1 MRANGSGGVRNRV
14 LPTVIF
20 AALGEDEDRDIERRI
35 RTYVTRKEFLIWI
48 AIGAAVLSVAY
59 FLLYIPWKG
68 NRDFVVS
75 QTNLQAIGKAMGIYM
90 AANDDGLPAV
100 YLPGAKDAEGHP
112 VAWANQLFGYSE
124 RMDVFH
130 NDSNPAAGDT
140 LLGYTDAT
148 GSRSVIAL
156 SYGMLSA
163 ASALRKSDIRDETI
177 IFAET
182 IGGGAMGSFDP
193 LPLDGPDG
201 FAIGYDDSND
211 QPTGSSRYATRLA
224 FVSDKAN
231 PDPADLGPLH
241 GARGT
246 VGLRMD
252 GGVSIFQSALP
263 AIRVTRRGNLPAG
276 QWVPY

>member
-1 MRANGSGGVRNRV
+1 
-14 LPTVIF
+14 VIF
-20 AALGEDEDRDIERRI
+20 GALGEDEDRDVERRV

-48 AIGAAVLSVAY
+48 AIGAAVLVAAY

-75 QTNLQAIGKAMGIYM
+75 QTNLQAIGKALGIYM

-100 YLPGAKDAEGHP
+100 YLPGAKDADGHP
-112 VAWANQLFGYSE
+112 VTWANQLFGYSE
-124 RMDVFH
+124 HMDVFH
-130 NDSNPAAGDT
+130 NASNPSAGDT
-140 LLGYTDAT
+140 LLGYTDAS
-148 GSRSVIAL
+148 GERSVVAL

-163 ASALRKSDIRDETI
+163 ASALRKSEIRDETI

-182 IGGGAMGSFDP
+182 IGRGAMGSFDP
-193 LPLDGPDG
+193 IPLDGADG

-224 FVSDKAN
+224 FVSDKDK
-231 PDPADLGPLH
+231 PDPADLLPLH
-241 GARGT
+241 GERGA

-252 GGVSIFQSALP
+252 GGVSIFPSALP
-263 AIRVTRRGNLPAG
+263 AIKINRRGNLPAG